1 MSNSN
6 SNKDQNVESTQVST
20 QASKAKS
27 RASKKRHALSMKV
40 EGINIVMSCTPS
52 GFLSSFHRENLY
64 KAQKRL
70 QH

>member
-1 MSNSN
+1 MSKTN
-6 SNKDQNVESTQVST
+6 SNKDQNAQSTQVST

-27 RASKKRHALSMKV
+27 RASKKRHVLVQEV
-40 EGINIVMSCTPS
+40 EGIKIVLSCTPS

-64 KAQKRL
+64 EAQKRL

>member
-6 SNKDQNVESTQVST
+6 SNKDQNAQSTQVST
-20 QASKAKS
+20 QASK
-27 RASKKRHALSMKV
+27 KRHVLV
-40 EGINIVMSCTPS
+40 QEIEGIKIVLPCTPS

-64 KAQKRL
+64 EAQKKL